1 MKPALFQINPEAQSP
16 PMSGS
21 TKVKQKNL
29 NNMNILEWPNQS
41 LYINQSEML

>member
-16 PMSGS
+16 PMNGS
-21 TKVKQKNL
+21 TKVKQK

-41 LYINQSEML
+41 LYRNQREML